1 MSLRLDP
8 RRLTAFKRL
17 AAEVGVRPGELARI
31 WIEERID
38 AERSGAPGGLAALS
52 GLDELRARLDEL
64 VARVAALES
73 AGAPRPEPRPAAA
86 SPAAAAA
93 APAPPSGEVSEGA
106 AEAPAPRRARRRR
119 MTAAERNGDSGRVAL
134 HDEIIAVINERG
146 ASTAAE
152 IAQAIT
158 ERGRYVPPRSGK
170 PLDAA
175 TVNGRVSNPVYRA
188 RFRREDGRIALAE
201 PAGD

>member
-8 RRLTAFKRL
+8 RRLTAFKRM

-52 GLDELRARLDEL
+52 GLDDLRARLDEL

-73 AGAPRPEPRPAAA
+73 AGAPGPAPQLGRE
-86 SPAAAAA
+86 PAAAAVA
-93 APAPPSGEVSEGA
+93 APEPATDERAEAS
-106 AEAPAPRRARRRR
+106 AEAPAPRRRRRR

-158 ERGRYVPPRSGK
+158 ERGRYMPPRSGK

>member
-1 MSLRLDP
+1 MSLTLDP
-8 RRLTAFKRL
+8 RRLSTLKRL
-17 AAEVGVRPGELARI
+17 AAEAGVRPGELARI
-31 WIEERID
+31 WIEERVD

-52 GLDELRARLDEL
+52 GVEDLRARLDQL
-64 VARVAALES
+64 VARVAALE
-73 AGAPRPEPRPAAA
+73 ATGEPGLAPQPPAEPAAA
-86 SPAAAAA
+86 TA
-93 APAPPSGEVSEGA
+93 APPEAATDEASEA
-106 AEAPAPRRARRRR
+106 STEAPAPRRARRRR
-119 MTAAERNGDSGRVAL
+119 MTSAERNGDSGRVAL

-158 ERGRYVPPRSGK
+158 ERGRYMPPRSGK

>member
-8 RRLTAFKRL
+8 RRLTAFKRM
-17 AAEVGVRPGELARI
+17 AADVGVRPGELARI

-52 GLDELRARLDEL
+52 GLDDMRARLDEL

-73 AGAPRPEPRPAAA
+73 AGAPQPTEQPAQE
-86 SPAAAAA
+86 PAAAAPPET
-93 APAPPSGEVSEGA
+93 APGEASEVS

-170 PLDAA
+170 PLDAK
-175 TVNGRVSNPVYRA
+175 TVSQRVSNPTYRS
-188 RFRREDGRIALAE
+188 RFTRAEGRIGLAE
-201 PAGD
+201 

>member
-38 AERSGAPGGLAALS
+38 ADRSGAPGGLAALS
-52 GLDELRARLDEL
+52 GVDDLRARLDEL

-73 AGAPRPEPRPAAA
+73 GGAPAAA
-86 SPAAAAA
+86 SVPEEPAAPEAPEAATA
-93 APAPPSGEVSEGA
+93 SPA
-106 AEAPAPRRARRRR
+106 APAPRRTRRRR
-119 MTAAERNGDSGRVAL
+119 MTAAERDGDSGRVAL

-158 ERGRYVPPRSGK
+158 ERGRYMPPRSGK

>member
-38 AERSGAPGGLAALS
+38 AERTGAPSGLAAIS
-52 GLDELRARLDEL
+52 GVDDLRARLDEL

-73 AGAPRPEPRPAAA
+73 GEAPSAA
-86 SPAAAAA
+86 SASVEPEAPEASEAATA
-93 APAPPSGEVSEGA
+93 APSA
-106 AEAPAPRRARRRR
+106 ASPRRARRQR
-119 MTAAERNGDSGRVAL
+119 MSSAERNGDSGRVAL

-158 ERGRYVPPRSGK
+158 ERGRYMPPRSGK

-201 PAGD
+201 PATD